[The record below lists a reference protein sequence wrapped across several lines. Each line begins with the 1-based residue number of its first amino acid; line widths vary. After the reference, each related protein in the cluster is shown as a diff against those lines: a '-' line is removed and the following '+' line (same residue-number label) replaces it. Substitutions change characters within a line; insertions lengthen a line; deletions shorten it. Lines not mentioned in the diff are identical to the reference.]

1 MTDLN
6 ILSEKLNLL
15 INTTEEAILNI
26 RKQHF
31 WKTSYNIHALS
42 NSLKEYFSLS
52 AGIFDET
59 VTANLLSYLQD
70 MLKAQTDLNY
80 VLLGDILEIHLLPSF
95 YEMQG
100 AVLSNL
106 SLPEKDFFIEN
117 IHMLSDKNCKEPQKL
132 SRILTEWYQSISDA
146 SSSKAQM
153 FSQNYHIEPTNSG
166 CLTLNKK
173 AGNHFYYFHSN
184 QNPQKEGR
192 IFADSYAL
200 EDIFNYSVFGMGFGY
215 HIGALLRKDARFHVT
230 VLESD
235 LNVLGAAFRSINLK
249 YILTCMRAQI
259 VYLPDISAL
268 GTYLSDTESRLI
280 IHYPSLLALKD
291 GPAKDSLKNYFIHLS
306 SVYEQTQL
314 LNENYYYNQK
324 LKDSCVDIIKKKF
337 ENKTV
342 IYIGGGLSAETK
354 LSAVR
359 KYISEH
365 PKTITICAGTVYRK
379 LLSLNFIPDYVMISD
394 SQPALYRQLNDI
406 QKTSTCLIYLSTASH
421 NAVKVFHGMRYIA
434 YQSDFA
440 ASEKTA
446 GTNGYT
452 LFSTGGSVSTLAI
465 DLAIRFGC
473 QTLITTGLDLSFPEN
488 KVHGF
493 SLSNKAS
500 LSASLTVK
508 DLHGK
513 PVQTSQP
520 LNSYRKWIEQRIQSE
535 DTVEFINLTE
545 GAYIQGMKNLENF
558 VS

>member
-15 INTTEEAILNI
+15 INITEETVVNI

-31 WKTSYNIHALS
+31 WKTSHNIYALS

-52 AGIFDET
+52 TGIFDET

-100 AVLSNL
+100 AVLSGL
-106 SLPEKDFFIEN
+106 SLPEKDFFTEN
-117 IHMLSDKNCKEPQKL
+117 IHMLSDKNCREPKKL
-132 SRILTEWYQSISDA
+132 CRILTEWYQSILDT
-146 SSSKAQM
+146 SSSKAET

-192 IFADSYAL
+192 LFADSYAF
-200 EDIFNYSVFGMGFGY
+200 EGIFDYSVFGMGLGY
-215 HIGALLRKDARFHVT
+215 HIGALLRKDTRCHVT
-230 VLESD
+230 ILEPD
-235 LNVLGAAFRSINLK
+235 LNVLGAAFRYINLK

-259 VYLPDISAL
+259 IYLPDISAL
-268 GTYLSDTESRLI
+268 KDYLSDTGNRLI
-280 IHYPSLLALKD
+280 IHYPSLLTLKE
-291 GPAKDSLKNYFIHLS
+291 GPAKDSLKNYFINLS
-306 SVYEQTQL
+306 SAYEQTQL
-314 LNENYYYNQK
+314 LKENFYYNQK
-324 LKDSCVDIIKKKF
+324 LKDTCVDIIKKNF
-337 ENKTV
+337 ENKAV
-342 IYIGGGLSAETK
+342 IYIGGGPSAETK
-354 LSAVR
+354 LETIR

-365 PKTITICAGTVYRK
+365 PETVTICAGTVYRK

-394 SQPALYRQLNDI
+394 SQSALYRQFTNI
-406 QKTSTCLIYLSTASH
+406 QKTSARLIYLSTASY
-421 NAVKVFHGMRYIA
+421 NAVKIFDGTRYIA
-434 YQSDFA
+434 YQNDFA
-440 ASEKTA
+440 SSEETA
-446 GTNGYT
+446 GKNNYT

-473 QTLITTGLDLSFPEN
+473 RTLITIGLDLSFPEN
-488 KVHGF
+488 KAHGF
-493 SLSNKAS
+493 SQSGSAP

-520 LNSYRKWIEQRIQSE
+520 LNAYRKWIEQRIQSE
-535 DTVEFINLTE
+535 NTVEFINLTE
-545 GAYIQGMKNLENF
+545 GAYIQGMQNLENF